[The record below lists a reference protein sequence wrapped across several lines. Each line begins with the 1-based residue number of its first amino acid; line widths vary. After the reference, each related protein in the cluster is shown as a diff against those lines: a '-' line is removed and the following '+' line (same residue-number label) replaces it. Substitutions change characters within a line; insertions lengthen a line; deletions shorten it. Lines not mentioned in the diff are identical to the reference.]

1 MNKGNEKIAGFIE
14 KNIGYFQQRCLEL
27 MQGMSLDDALK
38 KRNPYLLKA
47 KGIELAQDLVKTFL
61 YDYITQRERTLFG
74 SFLEELALFIGN
86 ELYNGH
92 KSSAEGIDLE
102 FKRSNVY
109 YLLSIKSGPNWGNSS
124 EVKKQKENFITAK
137 RRIAASKSAMQTQA
151 VLGCCFGRS
160 SKKYDNGT
168 YWKICGQHFWQFL
181 SGDSDFYLHIIK
193 PLGYK
198 ARECHEKYQREYTT
212 LINLAT
218 EEFARRFCVMGKID
232 WEKIVRFNSGVIV
245 RDSRPKPKRAKGTRN

>member
-1 MNKGNEKIAGFIE
+1 MNKRNEKIAGFIE
-14 KNIGYFQQRCLEL
+14 ENIGHFQQRCLEL
-27 MQGMSLDDALK
+27 MQGMSLDDALR

-61 YDYITQRERTLFG
+61 YDYITQQERTLFG

-124 EVKKQKENFITAK
+124 EVKKQRENFITAK

-160 SKKYDNGT
+160 AKKYDNGA

-181 SGDSDFYLHIIK
+181 SEDDDFYLQIIK
-193 PLGYK
+193 PIGYK
-198 ARECHEKYQREYTT
+198 ARERNEKYQREYAI

-218 EEFARRFCVMGKID
+218 EEFAKRFCTMGKID
-232 WEKIVRFNSGVIV
+232 WEKIVHFNSGIIV
-245 RDSRPKPKRAKGTRN
+245 RNSRFKIKQPKRTRN